1 MGSRLPVNLLAGFHA
16 LQLLRPF
23 RFHADE
29 TRRDDDSN
37 SDAVAFS
44 HHITCDYYCM
54 RAEAPEVGRR
64 SGGAHPCLVSRD
76 DGPAHCLLHRCS
88 LVVLVSQSRAVVTCG
103 LISSLLASGGLA
115 GRVVKDLRL
124 QWSRTTTT
132 HKLLAADVL
141 QTAKTS

>member
-1 MGSRLPVNLLAGFHA
+1 MNLLAGFHA

-44 HHITCDYYCM
+44 HHITSHHITCDYYCM

-64 SGGAHPCLVSRD
+64 SAGAE
-76 DGPAHCLLHRCS
+76 GPI
-88 LVVLVSQSRAVVTCG
+88 RA
-103 LISSLLASGGLA
+103 S
-115 GRVVKDLRL
+115 
-124 QWSRTTTT
+124 
-132 HKLLAADVL
+132 
-141 QTAKTS
+141 